1 MASRTTRADV
11 LFSQRLLRAQ
21 GLYRAALDGI
31 WGSESQAAQRM
42 FEQRSIILRERLG
55 AFDARSET
63 SIASLTLATQ
73 EQARGFLARVLVDGV
88 DVRIVS
94 GTRSYAEQN
103 ALYRQGRD
111 GRRGPIVT
119 QARAGRSTH
128 NFGVAWDVAVF
139 APDGR
144 YSTRDEDY
152 ERVARRGLS
161 PALEWGG
168 HWPRFPDRPH
178 YQLATGLDITALR
191 RRFEAGIGWS

>member
-1 MASRTTRADV
+1 MASRPTRADV

-73 EQARGFLARVLVDGV
+73 EQARRFLARVLVDGV

-144 YSTRDEDY
+144 YSTRDQDY

-168 HWPRFPDRPH
+168 HWPRFPDGPH